1 MVTPAA
7 LPADLAT
14 QIKYGAETGTA
25 VRRSQYLADALKQLG
40 EEGSKNI
47 QSPGELVAKLL
58 ATAVLNR
65 AGKSADRSALQ
76 SILNQQNNE
85 SDTML
90 AGLRPPA
97 PATPLPTLG
106 PAPSAPPPSAAPA
119 PQPEPAPPPPQI
131 APTASNYTP
140 QDHDALTRMLAT
152 EAIGEGPD
160 GMAAAGHVALN
171 RLKNGYGGAKSLSDV
186 INQPHQF
193 EGMSRANQVSP
204 QDYAAAGQVADQVLA
219 GQAPDP
225 TNGAMA
231 FLNPDLQ
238 VKLGRRVPAWAAG
251 GDGHRI
257 GNHVFFGA
265 QGPQLA
271 QNTAQPPGNLPPPPP
286 PPDPNG
292 PDIQNVPQISAGAN
306 PFPPSAPG
314 SVTPGAGAA
323 PAGVSPQAVPA
334 GASAAQGITPEQIG
348 LVEKLLKNP
357 RTHEVG
363 MAYAME
369 LQKKAAEPT
378 KFQTQLVNGMPA
390 WLDPEHPGVMQTAP
404 IPDQAQT
411 HVLTGDDAA
420 RFNVPPGTVVMRSP
434 NGDLKFEKPAT
445 GQMVT
450 SQPGQPYAEKPIPG
464 GSNDATVPQRPQQGY
479 QYGPGGQAPIAGG
492 PADPKAPMNV
502 VAGTEKIQGAIQ
514 PILDKV
520 TKARQSA
527 GAVAEGFHL
536 QNGTGDIAMVNG
548 LQHLIDDGVVRG
560 EDVNMQMKSSGITG
574 TLGQWAQYVN
584 SGGLL
589 TPEIRTKVNQ
599 ASQGLFSRIDQQ
611 YKAQVLA
618 HRPTVDAL
626 YGDGAFDQ
634 FVLPKSYQTQ
644 LGWADNTGAPA
655 APPPPTPMH
664 QPVLKPGTREAA
676 IAEAK
681 RRGLI
686 H

>member
-1 MVTPAA
+1 MAIPA
-7 LPADLAT
+7 LPSDLAT
-14 QIKYGAETGTA
+14 QIKYGAETGSA

-47 QSPGELVAKLL
+47 QSPGELAAKLL

-65 AGKSADRSALQ
+65 AGKSADKSALQ
-76 SILNQQNNE
+76 SIIDQQNNE
-85 SDTML
+85 SSSIL
-90 AGLRPPA
+90 SGLRPPA
-97 PATPLPTLG
+97 PATPLPSLG
-106 PAPSAPPPSAAPA
+106 PAPQAAPQIAAPA
-119 PQPEPAPPPPQI
+119 PAPEPTPPPQV
-131 APTASNYTP
+131 APTTYSP
-140 QDHDALTRMLAT
+140 QDRDALARMLAT

-171 RLKNGYGGAKSLSDV
+171 RLKNGYGGAKSLAEV

-193 EGMSRANQVSP
+193 EGMNRANQVSP
-204 QDYAAAGQVADQVLA
+204 EDYAKAAQVADQLLT
-219 GQAPDP
+219 GQVPDP
-225 TNGAMA
+225 TSGAMA

-238 VKLGRRVPAWAAG
+238 VKLGRRVPAWALG

-257 GNHVFFGA
+257 GNHMFFGGNGA
-265 QGPQLA
+265 QIA
-271 QNTAQPPGNLPPPPP
+271 QNTAQPPGLPPPPP

-292 PDIQNVPQISAGAN
+292 SDVQNAPQISAGEN

-334 GASAAQGITPEQIG
+334 GASAAQGITSEQIG
-348 LVEKLLKNP
+348 FLEKLLRNP
-357 RTHEVG
+357 RTHEAG

-378 KFQTQLVNGMPA
+378 KYQTQLINGMPA
-390 WLDPEHPGVMQTAP
+390 WLDPEHPGVMQTAAV
-404 IPDQAQT
+404 PDQAQT
-411 HVLTGDDAA
+411 HVLTGADAA

-450 SQPGQPYAEKPIPG
+450 SQPGQPYGEAPIPG
-464 GSNDATVPQRPQQGY
+464 GPNDATVPQRPQQGY
-479 QYGPGGQAPIAGG
+479 QYGPNGQGPIPGG

-574 TLGQWAQYVN
+574 SLGQIAQYVN

-589 TPEIRTKVNQ
+589 TPDIRTKVYE
-599 ASQGLFSRIDQQ
+599 ASKGLFGRIDQQ
-611 YKAQVLA
+611 YKSQVLA
-618 HRPTVDAL
+618 HRSTVDAL
-626 YGDGAFDQ
+626 YGDGAFDKY
-634 FVLPKSYQTQ
+634 VLPKDYQTQ
-644 LGWADNTGAPA
+644 LGWADSAGGPAP
-655 APPPPTPMH
+655 PPPPTPMN
-664 QPVLKPGTREAA
+664 QPQLKPGTREAA

-686 H
+686 K